1 MLQVRREAEHR
12 VLPSVGVCGRT
23 HRCGLREESGFSVLS
38 RVPFPRSSGS
48 WRGLH
53 FSPDKVTEQETN
65 SQRGGRRCGAPSESE
80 VRLLSG
86 PAVAVEPARL
96 ERRWMASS
104 ANVRLVF
111 VLKLT
116 ERLHLEQM
124 CLSSDLVVG
133 NVYRS
138 RQERASTTARLGPL
152 FPCLTVVQH

>member
-1 MLQVRREAEHR
+1 MKPSTACCRLWERVDAHTAVVYVRSQDSAYF
-12 VLPSVGVCGRT
+12 P
-23 HRCGLREESGFSVLS
+23 

-53 FSPDKVTEQETN
+53 FSPDKVTEQEKT
-65 SQRGGRRCGAPSESE
+65 QRGGRRCGAPGESE

-86 PAVAVEPARL
+86 PAMAVEPARL
-96 ERRWMASS
+96 ERRWMVSS

-138 RQERASTTARLGPL
+138 RQERASTTARLCPL
-152 FPCLTVVQH
+152 VPCLTIVQH

>member
-1 MLQVRREAEHR
+1 MTPSTACCRLWECVDAHTAVVYVR
-12 VLPSVGVCGRT
+12 
-23 HRCGLREESGFSVLS
+23 S

-53 FSPDKVTEQETN
+53 FSPDKVTEQEKN

-96 ERRWMASS
+96 ERRWMASP
-104 ANVRLVF
+104 ANVRLVL

-133 NVYRS
+133 NVHRS

-152 FPCLTVVQH
+152 VPCLTVVQH